1 MQSPLILLYW
11 KLLLLSKDIIAKSG
25 GQTLAETKTNGNSF
39 VQFDRVQKSYDGISL
54 VVKDLSLAMPRGEFL
69 TMLGPSGSGKTTCLM
84 MLAGFETATYGDI
97 KLDGVSINNIPPHK
111 RGIGMVFQNYALF
124 PHMTV
129 AENLAFP
136 LEVRKIPKTEREAK
150 VKLALEMVQMG
161 DFGGRRPAQLS
172 GGQQQRVALAR
183 ALVFEAELVLMDEPL
198 GALDKQLRE
207 HMQFEIKRIANNLGI
222 TVVYV
227 THDQTE
233 ALTMSDRVAVFDDGR
248 IQQLAP
254 PDELYESPQ
263 NSFVAQFI
271 GENNTL
277 EGVVKEIVN
286 GVALVQLDDG
296 KFIDCNPVNVSKA
309 GERTRVSIRPERV
322 EFNKDRLQEG
332 AHTLKAEVLEFIYMG
347 DIFRTRLRVAGNDE
361 FIVKT
366 RNAPDQVRLEPGA
379 IIDIGWLP
387 SDCRALDA

>member
-1 MQSPLILLYW
+1 MDASA
-11 KLLLLSKDIIAKSG
+11 SDGA
-25 GQTLAETKTNGNSF
+25 F
-39 VQFDRVQKSYDGISL
+39 VEFDRVQKSYDGETL
-54 VVKDLSLAMPRGEFL
+54 VVKDLNLAIGKGEFL

-84 MLAGFETATYGDI
+84 MLAGFETATHGEI
-97 KLDGVSINNIPPHK
+97 RLGGKEINNIPPHK

-136 LEVRKIPKTEREAK
+136 LEVRNMSKSEREQK
-150 VKLALEMVQMG
+150 VKRALDMVQMG

-172 GGQQQRVALAR
+172 GGQQQRIALAR

-207 HMQFEIKRIANNLGI
+207 HMQFEIKHIADNLGI

-233 ALTMSDRVAVFDDGR
+233 ALTMSDRVAVFNDGK

-254 PDELYESPQ
+254 PDELYESPE

-277 EGVVKEIVN
+277 MGKVTKMNGDRAEVTLDDGEVIDTVPVNVN
-286 GVALVQLDDG
+286 GVGD
-296 KFIDCNPVNVSKA
+296 
-309 GERTRVSIRPERV
+309 RTLVSIRPERV
-322 EFNKDRLQEG
+322 EFNRDRLPAD

-347 DIFRTRLRVAGNDE
+347 DIYRTRLRVAGKDD

-366 RNAPDQVRLEPGA
+366 RNAPDQRRLTPGEKLE
-379 IIDIGWLP
+379 IGWRP
-387 SDCRALDA
+387 EDCRALDA